1 MAMTTTEH
9 QYNIKDAIRT
19 VVEGNELT
27 DAEATAAMSAIM
39 QGQATDA
46 QIAALVTGLRLKGET
61 VSEIA
66 GFARAMR
73 QHAVRVN
80 IETGGKPLLD
90 TCGTGGDYANT
101 FNISTTATF
110 AIAASGVRIAKH
122 GNRAASSLCGS
133 ADLLEGLG
141 VAVELTADQVVDAVE
156 QVGVGFMFAPAFHP
170 AMRFVGPTRREIGI
184 RTIFNVLGPL
194 TNPAGAS
201 HQLIGVGH
209 PGIARKLAEVLRT
222 LGSRHAVLVHAE
234 EGLDEVGIE
243 GPTLITEWDE
253 RAGEIREYSV
263 SPEDFGF
270 ARASRQDITGGSVAE
285 NVEITR
291 SILSGESGPRRTITL
306 LNAGAGIYAA
316 DAAGS
321 IAEGIDIA
329 ARAIDSG
336 AAVAKM
342 NELASVTQ
350 KMTTTSG
357 VPA

>member
-1 MAMTTTEH
+1 MSEPFD
-9 QYNIKDAIRT
+9 IKDTIRL
-19 VVEGNELT
+19 VVEGHELT
-27 DAEATAAMSAIM
+27 DSQAREAMDAVMSGEVT
-39 QGQATDA
+39 QA
-46 QIAALVTGLRLKGET
+46 QIAALVTGLRMKGES
-61 VSEIA
+61 VAEIA

-73 QHAVRVN
+73 DHAVRVE
-80 IETGGKPLLD
+80 IDACDKPLLD

-110 AIAASGVRIAKH
+110 AIAAAGVRIAKH

-141 VAVELTADQVVDAVE
+141 VAVELTPDQVAEAVE
-156 QVGVGFMFAPAFHP
+156 KIGVGFMFAPAFHP

-194 TNPAGAS
+194 TNPARAS

-209 PGIARKLAEVLRT
+209 ADIAVKLAEVLRV
-222 LGSRHAVLVHAE
+222 LGSRHVVLVHAL

-243 GPTLITEWDE
+243 GPTQVTEWDE
-253 RAGEIREYSV
+253 RLGGVRQYII

-270 ARASRQDITGGSVAE
+270 ARATRAEIIGGDVDA
-285 NVEITR
+285 NIRITR
-291 SILSGESGPRRTITL
+291 SILEGEQGPRRAITL

-316 DAAGS
+316 DAAES
-321 IAEGIDIA
+321 IGEGIEIA

-336 AAVAKM
+336 AALAKLE
-342 NELASVTQ
+342 ELAR
-350 KMTTTSG
+350 MTTAMKD
-357 VPA
+357 VIPA